1 MRKTQ
6 KAMDS
11 VYDAL
16 VASAEVMQFEP
27 FERRGYRTVGLDPY
41 LAWLQKRLDQA
52 SCTGA
57 RSQHCH

>member
-27 FERRGYRTVGLDPY
+27 FERRGYRTVVLDPY
-41 LAWLQKRLDQA
+41 LAW
-52 SCTGA
+52 
-57 RSQHCH
+57 